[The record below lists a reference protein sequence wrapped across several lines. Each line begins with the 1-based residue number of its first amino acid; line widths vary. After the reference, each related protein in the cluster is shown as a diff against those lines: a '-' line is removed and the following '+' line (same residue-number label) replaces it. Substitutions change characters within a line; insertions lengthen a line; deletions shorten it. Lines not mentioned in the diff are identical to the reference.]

1 MEKLINEFSSGLFF
15 WQLILFVTLIF
26 LLRKFAWKP
35 ILDAVNEREK
45 TIIDS
50 LHSAKEA
57 QKEMENL
64 QTANK
69 KILQEA
75 RAESDAM
82 LNQSKKSGKE
92 IIEKAKA
99 DAKVEAEKIINQAKQ
114 SIDNEKRSAI
124 NEIKNQVANLSVDI
138 ASKVIDKEMDK
149 DNNHEDYIAKLI
161 NDQK

>member
-50 LHSAKEA
+50 LNSAKEA

-92 IIEKAKA
+92 VIEK
-99 DAKVEAEKIINQAKQ
+99 E
-114 SIDNEKRSAI
+114 
-124 NEIKNQVANLSVDI
+124 
-138 ASKVIDKEMDK
+138 
-149 DNNHEDYIAKLI
+149 
-161 NDQK
+161 